1 MPTVDADVPGSLPPE
16 LPGFVG
22 RGQELGEL
30 KDLLGTS
37 RLVTLT
43 GVGGVGKTR
52 LALRV
57 AGKVRRAFPGGV
69 RLVDLTQLQ
78 DPGLLAHEVQ
88 TPDVLAYLVLAAFG
102 RQQGAGPPLPQL
114 IEFLDGQPA
123 LLVLDN
129 CEHLLPACAVL
140 VEVLLR
146 ACVRLSVLAT
156 SREPLGIRGEALH
169 PVAPLPVPEPGQR
182 PGVADLAR
190 YDSLVLFLAQA
201 RATVPDFALTDAN
214 AEAVKILAVSVWPSS
229 SWVTRTSDS
238 APRYVTGPRAVC
250 RPL

>member
-114 IEFLDGQPA
+114 IEFLDGQQA

-156 SREPLGIRGEALH
+156 SREPLEAETEAVYRLDPLAVP
-169 PVAPLPVPEPGQR
+169 PVEAGTDVDDALSFAALR
-182 PGVADLAR
+182 
-190 YDSLVLFLAQA
+190 LFVE
-201 RATVPDFALTDAN
+201 RATASASDFLLSPAN
-214 AEAVKILAVSVWPSS
+214 LAAAI
-229 SWVTRTSDS
+229 RIC
-238 APRYVTGPRAVC
+238 A
-250 RPL
+250 